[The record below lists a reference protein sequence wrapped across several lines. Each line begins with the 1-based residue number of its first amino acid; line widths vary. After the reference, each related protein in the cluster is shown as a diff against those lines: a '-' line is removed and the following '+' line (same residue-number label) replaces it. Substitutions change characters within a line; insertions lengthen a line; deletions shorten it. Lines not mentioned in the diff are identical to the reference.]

1 MLRLPSTVSRAPE
14 TTRESYSSRR
24 LAMPAPPGTRSRNS
38 RDAWPRCGS
47 GARRPGSGERRTR
60 DLGHGSATCGGGEVF
75 RRLRCTAL
83 PGRGAGP
90 PGAGISAKVPAGPG
104 PGKLSRYREP
114 LGMAT
119 GPAHQSLPG
128 RPRLTGHRPGSR
140 ASARI
145 RKHFYRVR
153 SCTLWCAGSFAILG
167 CAYRQSPSHHSYQNA
182 VECAFGRLATRCPTG
197 KRLLARHSAFSLSQ
211 IPLPYVSHI
220 ETVCHRSIT

>member
-1 MLRLPSTVSRAPE
+1 M
-14 TTRESYSSRR
+14 
-24 LAMPAPPGTRSRNS
+24 
-38 RDAWPRCGS
+38 
-47 GARRPGSGERRTR
+47 
-60 DLGHGSATCGGGEVF
+60 
-75 RRLRCTAL
+75 
-83 PGRGAGP
+83 PGRGAAAARVGLGLANEGLVTSGTAARLAAVGRP
-90 PGAGISAKVPAGPG
+90 SGACAAQPCRAAAAPGAGISAKVPAGPG
-104 PGKLSRYREP
+104 PGKLSRCREP
-114 LGMAT
+114 RGWRP
-119 GPAHQSLPG
+119 GRAHQSLPG

>member
-1 MLRLPSTVSRAPE
+1 MPGRGAATARIGLG
-14 TTRESYSSRR
+14 
-24 LAMPAPPGTRSRNS
+24 LANEG
-38 RDAWPRCGS
+38 PRG
-47 GARRPGSGERRTR
+47 
-60 DLGHGSATCGGGEVF
+60 LGHGSATCGGGKVF

-83 PGRGAGP
+83 PGGRGAGRRA

-114 LGMAT
+114 RGWRP